1 MRGLGDEPY
10 YPVFLDLRGRLA
22 VVIGGGSVAEGII
35 VSLLRYGA
43 DVLVIAP
50 DVTPAV
56 DALVAEGLIDH
67 EERGY
72 VRGDL
77 AGAFIVY
84 SATDSVE
91 VDRAVYQEA
100 EGQGCLV
107 SVAEEPVLCN
117 FVTPSVVNRGLLQIA
132 VSTSG
137 VAPELA
143 KRLRRELEDRFDGH
157 WESYLQVLAAVRT
170 LAEARLVKRG
180 EIDALMHAI
189 VDSDLCDRV
198 ISGQEPAAEDVF
210 REFVFGDPRTDSD
223 VGVPAVP
230 GTQS

>member
-1 MRGLGDEPY
+1 LGDEPY
-10 YPVFLDLRGRLA
+10 YPVLLDLRGRLA
-22 VVIGGGSVAEGII
+22 VLIGGGSVAERII

-50 DVTPAV
+50 HVTPAI

-100 EGQGCLV
+100 ENQGCLV
-107 SVAEEPVLCN
+107 SVAEEPALCN
-117 FVTPSVVNRGLLQIA
+117 FITPSVVNRGLLQVA

-143 KRLRRELEDRFDGH
+143 KRLRRELEDRFGEQ
-157 WESYLQVLAAVRT
+157 WESYLEVLAAVRT
-170 LAEARLVKRG
+170 LAEARLSKRR
-180 EIDALMHAI
+180 EVDALMHAM
-189 VDSDLCDRV
+189 VDSDLFDRV
-198 ISGQEPAAEDVF
+198 AAGHDLAAEDLF
-210 REFVFGDPRTDSD
+210 REFVFGDSASDSD
-223 VGVPAVP
+223 AGITAVP
-230 GTQS
+230 GAQS